1 MLRLVLG
8 VTVWLTVRRTVMVHS
23 KLCIGKTLNSFSEL
37 GRELNAFEQRI
48 FVQLNVV
55 SSSGGVG
62 DGVMTM
68 IRMSVATVTASLASE
83 ISLCAVRVYNH
94 HLGRHNWRCNSSVNL
109 LNRLQRHWCCKMES
123 LTQKI
128 QGTGIW
134 RNQLCLYSWKEEI
147 QVKVKVNKSKSTGKH
162 PKQV

>member
-1 MLRLVLG
+1 
-8 VTVWLTVRRTVMVHS
+8 MVNS
-23 KLCIGKTLNSFSEL
+23 ELCIGKTFNSFSKL

-68 IRMSVATVTASLASE
+68 IRMSVATVTASVAAE

-94 HLGRHNWRCNSSVNL
+94 HLGRHKWRCNRSINL
-109 LNRLQRHWCCKMES
+109 LNWLQRH
-123 LTQKI
+123 
-128 QGTGIW
+128 
-134 RNQLCLYSWKEEI
+134 
-147 QVKVKVNKSKSTGKH
+147 
-162 PKQV
+162 